1 MLWLHVDSD
10 PSKRAT
16 KVVVLLLACVTWL
29 CCCVCPADGV
39 LEGLL
44 EHYMAEL
51 RSSATTSPCQQ
62 QLQQGGGAAG
72 SISSEEGQTCG
83 VCLDAAPTAMINPC
97 EHTMCGECTAAAG
110 TGWSVQ
116 LLLSCC

>member
-1 MLWLHVDSD
+1 MWILKMCLNTGAPAAAAVCVYDLC
-10 PSKRAT
+10 RA
-16 KVVVLLLACVTWL
+16 
-29 CCCVCPADGV
+29 VCPADGV

-62 QLQQGGGAAG
+62 QGGGAG

-83 VCLDAAPTAMINPC
+83 VCLDAAPTATINPC
-97 EHTMCGECTAAAG
+97 EHTMCGESKAAAWKG
-110 TGWSVQ
+110 
-116 LLLSCC
+116 